1 MKKSKFTEQQ
11 IVFALRQAE
20 NGVKVS
26 EVCRKMDIHEATF
39 YNWKK
44 KCGGLRVSKLRNAL
58 RLNLNLCLILVSKK
72 SKPLEIQEVLIFNCG
87 PDGTAIMVYSSLP
100 HYTLKL

>member
-44 KCGGLRVSKLRNAL
+44 KCSGLTVSKLRNAL
-58 RLNLNLCLILVSKK
+58 RLDLNLCLILVSLLLR
-72 SKPLEIQEVLIFNCG
+72 SGL
-87 PDGTAIMVYSSLP
+87 DGTKKRIKTKMTRNACQA
-100 HYTLKL
+100 